1 MILLTTTNI
10 MRSSTGLQNKSK
22 MEERKGEDEMIDK
35 KKMTNMEYRDW
46 INSKLTINKEMLQ
59 LSQEEVKGL
68 GITNEEIIEL
78 TELSMIAYSA
88 GEVEMP
94 AKIGIHPL
102 HDTFFH
108 AQPCDYP
115 AVYGCGIKW
124 GACYP
129 ENRQR
134 FGYAQTTSQYIYNDR
149 ESGAP
154 LCIMDAV
161 WITEIRTAAVAA
173 CAAKKL
179 ANVKAKTFG
188 MVGCG
193 VQGNAQVMMMQYALP
208 ELEEIYI
215 LDNYEPA
222 MDALIERQQPN
233 TKAKI
238 IKAKSYEE
246 IARKCEVICS
256 AAIIKEQ
263 PDPQFKDE
271 WFRKGVTIISS
282 DAHTAYEDATVK
294 RADKYLLDSIAQHE
308 LLAGIGYYPDGLP
321 KVYGE
326 TGEAL
331 GGMKPG
337 RENDDEFIF
346 VNNIGMGCEDVIVA
360 AKIFETALEK
370 GVGRKFIL

>member
-1 MILLTTTNI
+1 V
-10 MRSSTGLQNKSK
+10 KK
-22 MEERKGEDEMIDK
+22 MLDK
-35 KKMTNMEYRDW
+35 KNMTNMEYRDW
-46 INSKLTINKEMLQ
+46 INSKLTINEEMLQ
-59 LSQEEVKGL
+59 LSQEEVRSL
-68 GITNEEIIEL
+68 GITNEEIIEM
-78 TELSMIAYSA
+78 TEKSMIAYSA
-88 GEVEMP
+88 QEVEMP

-115 AVYGCGIKW
+115 GVYGCGIKW

-134 FGYAQTTSQYIYNDR
+134 FGYAQTTSQYVYNDR

-173 CAAKKL
+173 CSAMKL
-179 ANVKAKTFG
+179 ANVNAKTFG

-193 VQGNAQVMMMQYALP
+193 VQGNAQVMMMQHALP
-208 ELEEIYI
+208 KLEEIYI
-215 LDNYEPA
+215 IDKFEPA

-233 TKAKI
+233 TKARI

-246 IARKCEVICS
+246 MAKNCDVICT

-271 WFRKGVTIISS
+271 WIRKGQTLILS
-282 DAHTAYEDATVK
+282 DCHTQFEDATIK
-294 RADKYLLDSIAQHE
+294 RADKYLQDSIEQH
-308 LLAGIGYYPDGLP
+308 AWFAANGGYYPQGFP
-321 KVYGE
+321 KIYGE

-337 RENDDEFIF
+337 RENEDELII
-346 VNNIGMGCEDVIVA
+346 VNNVGMGCEDVIVA
-360 AKIFETALEK
+360 ARIFETALEK
-370 GVGRKFIL
+370 GVGRKFKL